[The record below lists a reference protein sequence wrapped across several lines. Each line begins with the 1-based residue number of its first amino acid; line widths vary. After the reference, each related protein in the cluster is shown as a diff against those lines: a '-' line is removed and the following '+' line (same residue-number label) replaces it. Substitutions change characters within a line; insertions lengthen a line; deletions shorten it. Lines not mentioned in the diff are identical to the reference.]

1 MKTIIIKSWLILGLT
16 MAVMLVSPI
25 SSADSNNNFK
35 AEVQSLLGTL
45 KLVGAEYVDAVKDE
59 KIIDEKEY
67 LETEIFIDKAIE
79 QYADLAEE
87 IGQISPDRRTDILN
101 RLKAIKQIIQS
112 QGDPAKVNDRLK
124 EITASLQ
131 KLSGGGA
138 VSDQAKGEATS
149 QNLADSQL
157 GGEQLVGGV
166 RIGLA
171 IEPA

>member
-67 LETEIFIDKAIE
+67 LETEIFIDKTIE
-79 QYADLAEE
+79 QYANLAEDA
-87 IGQISPDRRTDILN
+87 GQASPQAGADISN
-101 RLKAIKQIIQS
+101 RLNAIKQIIS
-112 QGDPAKVNDRLK
+112 NKGYPDAVNAHLK
-124 EITASLQ
+124 EITTSLQ
-131 KLSGGGA
+131 KLIGGSA
-138 VSDQAKGEATS
+138 VSDQAKGEA
-149 QNLADSQL
+149 QA
-157 GGEQLVGGV
+157 
-166 RIGLA
+166 
-171 IEPA
+171 

>member
-45 KLVGAEYVDAVKDE
+45 KLVGAEYVDAVKDG
-59 KIIDEKEY
+59 KIIDEGEY
-67 LETEIFIDKAIE
+67 LESEIFIDKALE
-79 QYADLAEE
+79 QYSSLYEK
-87 IGQISPDRRTDILN
+87 IGPVSPDLPADILN
-101 RLKAIKQIIQS
+101 RLKAIKQIVRS
-112 QGDPAKVNDRLK
+112 QGDPASVDEQLK

-138 VSDQAKGEATS
+138 VSDQAKEEARGQS
-149 QNLADSQL
+149 LADARL
-157 GGEQLVGGV
+157 GGEQLV
-166 RIGLA
+166 
-171 IEPA
+171 